1 MKPTKKNLIMINS
14 KKNCYCKIY
23 KDPTGGK
30 KDWVVEVGGEFD
42 AFRIAVDFA
51 DLITIKNEIITI
63 EERTKQNERDIR
75 QRPNKK
81 NPANKKP

>member
-1 MKPTKKNLIMINS
+1 MKNN

-51 DLITIKNEIITI
+51 DLITIKNEILTI
-63 EERTKQNERDIR
+63 EERTKQNERDIEER
-75 QRPNKK
+75 PVAKHTQRKK
-81 NPANKKP
+81 LNAK

>member
-1 MKPTKKNLIMINS
+1 MKNN

-51 DLITIKNEIITI
+51 DLITIKNEILTI
-63 EERTKQNERDIR
+63 EERTKQNERDIVE
-75 QRPNKK
+75 RPITPH
-81 NPANKKP
+81 PANKKSKSK